1 MKTIQE
7 KFLHVPS
14 GLPPIMYEIIF
25 VNDKYNE
32 LTIVTSS
39 PITVTSGL
47 LTKQRDQIV
56 NNKEISYTYYMEA

>member
-1 MKTIQE
+1 MKAIRE
-7 KFLHVPS
+7 KLLHS
-14 GLPPIMYEIIF
+14 ELPPINNIMYEIIV
-25 VNDKYNE
+25 VNYNK

-56 NNKEISYTYYMEA
+56 NKNKNTYYMEA

>member
-1 MKTIQE
+1 MTMKAIQE
-7 KFLHVPS
+7 KVLHVPS

-56 NNKEISYTYYMEA
+56 NKNKNTYYMEA